1 MNDVGRFVLL
11 EDRFGCLSVGQVTV
25 FGGQENP
32 LLNFPLNLM
41 LQEKQNFC
49 TKLAGNWV
57 YNNDP

>member
-11 EDRFGCLSVGQVTV
+11 EDHFGCLSVGQVTV

-49 TKLAGNWV
+49 TKNH
-57 YNNDP
+57 